1 MEIINNFGEKKIIH
15 PDYEYD
21 VDREIENGNH
31 DLVDK
36 IVENHE
42 YDSKGKTVSKLW
54 EENTGTS
61 WGEAKKKGLTD
72 GSYENNIKLRKELL
86 QGKHNIRKQE
96 DNYNIDEVTPKKD
109 IRKNKN
115 IKEATNFN
123 EAFKIARNKLGA
135 NEVFEWQGKIY
146 NTALQ
151 GEKFEPSEDVKSRY
165 NLSEKLIDSQNK
177 QVQSPYTSKEQ
188 VKLQPR
194 YKNWESIKKRNTE
207 LNKMDNA
214 DKINEYYKNKKDDSQ
229 YLIVD
234 KNSSRMHLYK
244 NGELVDS
251 FEVITGKNKGDAQT
265 VTKVENGKTNWEK
278 GNNSTGAGIYTIS
291 RIDPKSKSYYGLPS
305 FNLKNELGIEVSTT
319 IHGTPYSRRKYFN
332 DNNVENNRQSY
343 GCINGKCTDLKEL
356 YSKYGLKEGDN
367 VYILPED
374 KGNEFVY
381 QDGNII
387 FKASDK
393 NRKESLEYIDSEGNK
408 QKGQGINYSNKTLKY
423 KPIKVFIN
431 KSEFEK
437 NVYQWNDFN
446 DDKEYEE
453 VTKPFL
459 NALVTNKKEIMKKAK
474 IPSDVYNE
482 LVKVSFGI
490 YGTESNFGDTHSW
503 VGNAV
508 RGVIKGYG
516 DSKNASSPDVKKK
529 YEGFNIP
536 FTDKGAG
543 ATKNNNSVGY
553 TQYRWKW
560 AEEDSKKGGKELE
573 ILKSLGITSNKD
585 FLDPEK
591 AAIGT
596 IAVLAYRYNTQLTP
610 KEKEDIMSNLPK
622 KWNNRPNYTNR
633 VKNNSRYLSI
643 KQLNN

>member
-278 GNNSTGAGIYTIS
+278 GNNST
-291 RIDPKSKSYYGLPS
+291 
-305 FNLKNELGIEVSTT
+305 E
-319 IHGTPYSRRKYFN
+319 
-332 DNNVENNRQSY
+332 Q
-343 GCINGKCTDLKEL
+343 
-356 YSKYGLKEGDN
+356 
-367 VYILPED
+367 VYI
-374 KGNEFVY
+374 
-381 QDGNII
+381 Q
-387 FKASDK
+387 
-393 NRKESLEYIDSEGNK
+393 
-408 QKGQGINYSNKTLKY
+408 
-423 KPIKVFIN
+423 
-431 KSEFEK
+431 
-437 NVYQWNDFN
+437 
-446 DDKEYEE
+446 
-453 VTKPFL
+453 
-459 NALVTNKKEIMKKAK
+459 
-474 IPSDVYNE
+474 
-482 LVKVSFGI
+482 
-490 YGTESNFGDTHSW
+490 
-503 VGNAV
+503 
-508 RGVIKGYG
+508 
-516 DSKNASSPDVKKK
+516 
-529 YEGFNIP
+529 
-536 FTDKGAG
+536 
-543 ATKNNNSVGY
+543 
-553 TQYRWKW
+553 
-560 AEEDSKKGGKELE
+560 
-573 ILKSLGITSNKD
+573 
-585 FLDPEK
+585 
-591 AAIGT
+591 
-596 IAVLAYRYNTQLTP
+596 
-610 KEKEDIMSNLPK
+610 
-622 KWNNRPNYTNR
+622 
-633 VKNNSRYLSI
+633 
-643 KQLNN
+643 